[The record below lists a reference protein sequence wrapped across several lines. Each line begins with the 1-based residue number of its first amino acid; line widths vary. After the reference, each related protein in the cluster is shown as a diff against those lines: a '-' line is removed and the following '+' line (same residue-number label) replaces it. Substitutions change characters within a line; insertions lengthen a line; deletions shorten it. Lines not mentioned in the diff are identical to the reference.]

1 MHPPRFDYVAPREL
15 GEVLERLAEH
25 GDEAKV
31 LAGGQSLIP
40 LLKLRFAAPA
50 LLLDVNRVPGL
61 DTLAEQDGWLRV
73 GALVRHR
80 DAERSALLRE
90 RYPAMAAAAP
100 QVSDPLVRN
109 LGTVCGSLCHADP
122 SGDWGA
128 VMIALRGA
136 LVARSRDGE
145 RTIPARELFT
155 SPFETVLR
163 PDELVVEARVPAP
176 AGGRAGGAYL
186 KLERKVGDFATAAV
200 AVHLSMDDGHIGQ
213 AGIGLTAVGPTNLAA
228 TEAEALLA
236 GAAPGEELFR
246 EAAELAAQAAQPS
259 DDQRGPAAYKR
270 NVVRVFTERGLRAA
284 AAMAQAH
291 NTSGGA

>member
-15 GEVLERLAEH
+15 GEALDHLAEH
-25 GDEAKV
+25 GDDAKV

-40 LLKLRFAAPA
+40 LLKLRFAGPA
-50 LLLDVNRVPGL
+50 LLVDVNRIEGL
-61 DTLAEQDGWLRV
+61 DTRAEHDGWLRV
-73 GALVRHR
+73 GALVSHR
-80 DAERSALLRE
+80 DAEHAALLWE
-90 RYPAMAAAAP
+90 RYPTMAAAAP

-128 VMIALRGA
+128 VMLALSA
-136 LVARSRDGE
+136 QLLARSRDGE
-145 RTIPARELFT
+145 RTIPAREFFAG
-155 SPFETVLR
+155 PFETTLR
-163 PDELVVEARVPAP
+163 PDELLVEARVPVP
-176 AGGRAGGAYL
+176 ATRRGGGAYL

-200 AVHLSMDDGHIGQ
+200 AVHLSMANGHIGA

-228 TEAEALLA
+228 TEAEAVLV
-236 GAAPGEELFR
+236 GAEPSDELFR

-284 AAMAQAH
+284 AAMARTQD
-291 NTSGGA
+291 TGGGA

>member
-1 MHPPRFDYVAPREL
+1 MHPPRFEYVAPRAL
-15 GEVLERLAEH
+15 GEALDQLAER
-25 GDEAKV
+25 GDDAKV

-50 LLLDVNRVPGL
+50 LLVDVNRVPGL
-61 DTLAEQDGWLRV
+61 DTLAEQDGWLRI

-80 DAERSALLRE
+80 DAERAALLRE
-90 RYPAMAAAAP
+90 RYPTMAAAAP

-128 VMIALRGA
+128 VLLALRGELA
-136 LVARSRDGE
+136 ARSRDGE
-145 RTIPARELFT
+145 RTIPAREFFT
-155 SPFETVLR
+155 GPFETVLR

-176 AGGRAGGAYL
+176 GGRAGGTYL

-200 AVHLSMDDGHIGQ
+200 AVHLTMDDGRIGQ

-228 TEAEALLA
+228 GEAEALLA
-236 GAAPGEELFR
+236 GAEPGDELFR

-270 NVVRVFTERGLRAA
+270 HVVRVFTERGLRAA

-291 NTSGGA
+291 NPSGGA

>member
-1 MHPPRFDYVAPREL
+1 MHPPRFDYVAPRDL
-15 GEVLERLAEH
+15 GEALDHLAER
-25 GDEAKV
+25 GDDAKV

-50 LLLDVNRVPGL
+50 LLVDVNRVDGL

-73 GALVRHR
+73 GPLVRHR

-90 RYPAMAAAAP
+90 RHPTMAAAAP

-128 VMIALRGA
+128 VMLALGA
-136 LVARSRDGE
+136 QLVARSREGE
-145 RTIPARELFT
+145 RTISAREFFAG
-155 SPFETVLR
+155 PFEINLR
-163 PDELVVEARVPAP
+163 PDELLVEARVPAP
-176 AGGRAGGAYL
+176 AGRRCGGAYL

-200 AVHLSMDDGHIGQ
+200 AVHLSMANGHIGE

-228 TEAEALLA
+228 TEAETVLA
-236 GAAPGEELFR
+236 GAEPSAALFR
-246 EAAELAAQAAQPS
+246 EAAELAARAAQPS

-284 AAMAQAH
+284 AAMAQGTEVHEA
-291 NTSGGA
+291 